1 LSIIDVLMWNSPA
14 AVVRHLAARDGCRL
28 SAEQPPSQMT
38 IDSQ

>member
-28 SAEQPPSQMT
+28 SAEQPLGQIAADT
-38 IDSQ
+38 Q